1 MADEFISAV
10 VCEERCKRLEDEDKR
25 QNRRIDKLEETV
37 EKIHELAAATN
48 KMASSMEDMLEEQK
62 MQGQRLS
69 DLEKKDGKK
78 WGRMIELLVA
88 AGGGSLV
95 TALVQMLLKAFGV

>member
-1 MADEFISAV
+1 MADDFVNEGL
-10 VCEERCKRLEDEDKR
+10 CRERCMRLEEEDKR
-25 QNRRIDKLEETV
+25 QNHRIDKLEETV

-48 KMASSMEDMLEEQK
+48 KLASSMEDMLEEQK

-78 WGRMIELLVA
+78 WARLVELFVA
-88 AGGGSLV
+88 AGGGALV
-95 TALVQMLLKAFGV
+95 TALVQMFLRMLGG